1 MEIPKSNNP
10 FQTQSGGGNTKR
22 KIYQIW
28 CPKTDIKLFSR
39 HQFVQI
45 SLINTFNQQTMTEM
59 LLLLSVSHIY
69 LVQPHPSFTK
79 FFKSAYTCEEKK
91 KTILWIWVSFLK
103 ANKVKVHR
111 NAYVCELHHW
121 EMSMKRFAVT
131 TDQCMPSKSY

>member
-22 KIYQIW
+22 KIDQIW

-39 HQFVQI
+39 QQFIQI

-79 FFKSAYTCEEKK
+79 FLSLHIHVRRK
-91 KTILWIWVSFLK
+91 KTILWICVSFLK

-111 NAYVCELHHW
+111 NAYVCELHRW